1 MISLRGNEA
10 LLLLLLASCL
20 IVSRVSSQNPR
31 HEKFL
36 RQHSDFPRTNVAGQD
51 YCGAMMLRRG
61 MTRPCKDT
69 NSFVHAPRSDIKDIC
84 NRGGTHYR
92 RALRLSRAQLSV
104 TTCKLQGTSRGQCR
118 YWAHTGQRHILIG
131 CDASGWPVHFEE
143 SNFM

>member
-1 MISLRGNEA
+1 MA
-10 LLLLLLASCL
+10 QTTACWLLLFLMVLPALTQRE
-20 IVSRVSSQNPR
+20 SRS
-31 HEKFL
+31 EKFR
-36 RQHSDFPRTNVAGQD
+36 RQHIDFPKTRSDMDARR
-51 YCGAMMLRRG
+51 YCNLMMQRRG
-61 MTRPCKDT
+61 MTDGVCKPSNTFIHGDPM
-69 NSFVHAPRSDIKDIC
+69 ADIC
-84 NRGGTHYR
+84 GRGGTHYR